1 MPFLG
6 AQEALKKKHKLRK
19 YTPHDFKD
27 YINFEKDLAQ
37 RKAQF
42 AELESSADPEQLKLL
57 KECFEKIDESAEKW
71 LDGLDQG
78 LPKQLA
84 KVGKFLKDAKQE
96 LKYAT
101 EETDDSRMEK
111 NYIIFIFLYNI
122 KHICIWFRPTK
133 KLPTLFYFEMIIC
146 KRNTKI
152 RLSKLFSPY

>member
-1 MPFLG
+1 MDKIGKNIVFGYRIQICLSQNCLRVVQKVFIEMTTSMFFLG

-101 EETDDSRMEK
+101 EEADDSRMRNK
-111 NYIIFIFLYNI
+111 FILNSNSYII
-122 KHICIWFRPTK
+122 
-133 KLPTLFYFEMIIC
+133 
-146 KRNTKI
+146 
-152 RLSKLFSPY
+152 

>member
-1 MPFLG
+1 MQNCLGVLQIVFIDILQYFFLG

-42 AELESSADPEQLKLL
+42 AELEHSADPEQLKLL

-101 EETDDSRMEK
+101 EETDDSRMGNK
-111 NYIIFIFLYNI
+111 FILDLYFYIYNI
-122 KHICIWFRPTK
+122 LNIII
-133 KLPTLFYFEMIIC
+133 LFI
-146 KRNTKI
+146 
-152 RLSKLFSPY
+152 

>member
-1 MPFLG
+1 MPRGFSNGVHCHNYFSIFFLG

-101 EETDDSRMEK
+101 EEADDSRMRNK
-111 NYIIFIFLYNI
+111 FILNSNSYII
-122 KHICIWFRPTK
+122 
-133 KLPTLFYFEMIIC
+133 
-146 KRNTKI
+146 
-152 RLSKLFSPY
+152 